1 MDLQLNDKTA
11 LVTGATAGVGLAIA
25 RKLASEGAKVII
37 AGRTQAKLDEAVKS
51 IRKACGFQVTGVMA
65 DPATSGGTATLVNAA
80 PIVDILVNNLAIYE
94 IKKFIDIT
102 DEDWRSTSRSMFSAE
117 FGSRVHIFPACLRNS
132 GAGSSSFPVNPA
144 LSRRDR

>member
-102 DEDWRSTSRSMFSAE
+102 DEDWRSTSRSMFSAV
-117 FGSRVHIFPACLRNS
+117 FAWRAITFPPCSNGIG
-132 GAGSSSFPVNPA
+132 GASSLFRANRPS
-144 LSRRDR
+144 